1 MHFVIYEKTDCPNC
15 MRTMTLM
22 RGMKSAVA
30 TNYYGDESKPN
41 LADFTTNDP
50 DKVAYR
56 EQLID
61 KLKTRYNARSFP
73 VVKVVDKD
81 NNLIDYWDGFNP
93 KKIFEYGKKTD
104 QDELQAVN
112 EEH

>member
-1 MHFVIYEKTDCPNC
+1 
-15 MRTMTLM
+15 MRTMALL
-22 RGMKSAVA
+22 RGMGAAVV
-30 TNYYGDESKPN
+30 TNYYGNENKPN

-56 EQLID
+56 EHLVD
-61 KLKTRYNARSFP
+61 KLKTRYNAMSFP
-73 VVKVVDKD
+73 VVKVVDK
-81 NNLIDYWDGFNP
+81 NNNIIDYWDGFNP